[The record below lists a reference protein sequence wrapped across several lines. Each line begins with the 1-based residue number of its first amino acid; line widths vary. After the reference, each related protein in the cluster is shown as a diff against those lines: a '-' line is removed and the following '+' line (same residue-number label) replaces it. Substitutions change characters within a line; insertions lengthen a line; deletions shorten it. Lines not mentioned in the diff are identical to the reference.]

1 MMDELLRRGLSRF
14 KGLMAS
20 RNRPRSLAEKDL
32 PGLKRQLQ
40 ECVDGLGGEVSA
52 RQRAARLAATYL
64 SLDDPGRQAMLRLIA
79 TAFGPDPAKVAEA
92 HGAWQ
97 RALGTDAAWDTE
109 ARLRAALGSR
119 RTRILTHF
127 SSMPDGVKFLVD
139 LRADLLRFARNDPA
153 LVALDREL
161 EVQLVTWF
169 DVGFLELTR
178 ITWQSPAA
186 LLEKLIQYEAVHA
199 IGSWEDL
206 KNRLDSDRRCYAF
219 FHPRMPL
226 EPLIFVEVALVDD
239 IAANV
244 QSLLDPSAPVLDARH
259 ANTAIFYSIN
269 NTQTGLRGVSFG
281 NFLLKRVVEDLKR
294 DYPRLRTFATL
305 SPIPGLTAW
314 AGEHPEVVAEFF
326 GESDWRRLNSAGVT
340 AANPAALLAWLST
353 NREWARQGATA
364 RALRDPLQRV
374 AARYLVEARRAD
386 RPADPVARFHLG
398 NGARI
403 ERLNWLG
410 DTADKGLAQSWG
422 MMVNYLYDPDRI
434 EANVE
439 AFMAA
444 KPPDASASLRRMAR
458 H

>member
-1 MMDELLRRGLSRF
+1 M
-14 KGLMAS
+14 
-20 RNRPRSLAEKDL
+20 
-32 PGLKRQLQ
+32 
-40 ECVDGLGGEVSA
+40 
-52 RQRAARLAATYL
+52 
-64 SLDDPGRQAMLRLIA
+64 
-79 TAFGPDPAKVAEA
+79 
-92 HGAWQ
+92 
-97 RALGTDAAWDTE
+97 
-109 ARLRAALGSR
+109 
-119 RTRILTHF
+119 
-127 SSMPDGVKFLVD
+127 
-139 LRADLLRFARNDPA
+139 
-153 LVALDREL
+153 
-161 EVQLVTWF
+161 
-169 DVGFLELTR
+169 
-178 ITWQSPAA
+178 
-186 LLEKLIQYEAVHA
+186 
-199 IGSWEDL
+199 
-206 KNRLDSDRRCYAF
+206 
-219 FHPRMPL
+219 
-226 EPLIFVEVALVDD
+226 
-239 IAANV
+239 
-244 QSLLDPSAPVLDARH
+244 
-259 ANTAIFYSIN
+259 
-269 NTQTGLRGVSFG
+269 RGVSFG

-314 AGEHPEVVAEFF
+314 AGEHPEVVAESF

-374 AARYLVEARRAD
+374 AARYLVEARRGD

-410 DTADKGLAQSWG
+410 DTADKGLAQSWS